1 MAPTH
6 THTHTH
12 THTQTHTLNTAP
24 TPTPFSFFNSQAYSF
39 AHTRHIPAPAVSL
52 CTFSILF
59 KLWFVVQLDVCI
71 TWYLHVGVCARVRV
85 CVGVYVCVW
94 ILFIF
99 HTCTKWTL
107 CWFCMID
114 SNAGESLW
122 NIYITTALLTASN
135 TATIYNL
142 WTLWFKWVNVSSN
155 NIFISSTM

>member
-1 MAPTH
+1 MSKCTVFLLIRVDSCACNGRSLCCPVSCSLSLEAVVDDVISRLCLHSPSPVLPRATGLTQIWPPH

-71 TWYLHVGVCARVRV
+71 TWYLHVGVCACVRV
-85 CVGVYVCVW
+85 CVGVYVCV
-94 ILFIF
+94 
-99 HTCTKWTL
+99 
-107 CWFCMID
+107 
-114 SNAGESLW
+114 
-122 NIYITTALLTASN
+122 
-135 TATIYNL
+135 
-142 WTLWFKWVNVSSN
+142 
-155 NIFISSTM
+155 